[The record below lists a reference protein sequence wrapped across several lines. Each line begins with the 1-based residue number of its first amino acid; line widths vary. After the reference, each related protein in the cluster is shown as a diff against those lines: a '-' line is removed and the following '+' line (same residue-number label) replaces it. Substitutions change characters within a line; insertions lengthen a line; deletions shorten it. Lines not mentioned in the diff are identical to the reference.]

1 MPPNP
6 CPSKLHRRPYSCS
19 ICVSGVCVT
28 ASELNTEEKTFKVG
42 LAPETLRRTYFESLN
57 PGDKVN
63 LERASQIGGR
73 NSGHFVQGHVDG
85 HGKVANKWKDDNSL
99 FFQIQV
105 PPGDVLNYIV
115 PKGFVAIDGTSL
127 TVCEV
132 NKEECWFTF
141 MLVDYTQKKI
151 ILPEKEIGDKVN
163 IEVDVLGKYSD
174 SAMKALVP
182 RLEMLESQYEIL
194 QSKAHE
200 LDAMNQAL
208 LHKVSSL
215 ESARLLEQGTMNFIP
230 EARLVTGPEAA
241 TINAEWLR
249 QQSAHHSQRFQ
260 KDHIGRV
267 VEPEPAAPIRDP
279 ARPGGNKQQQEK
291 VTRIKGPE
299 AARINNQWRQ
309 QQEQLRD
316 QYKVRRISEDNLP
329 FAGVYDRQASENVRK
344 RVVGGPD
351 ARRIQDEWLRSQ
363 GKTMFERETLKPSN
377 IQDATIIDV
386 GGRDPYMGMTPDQD
400 QLSSDALRREFED
413 IFVPEERPGK
423 DPRFNAQD
431 ATVISNGVKHQGTKQ
446 AVPLRDALR
455 REFEDMFVP
464 EERPGKDPRFYAQ
477 DATSIS
483 NGVKHQGTKQA
494 VPLRDAKVID
504 DATWN
509 KQPNQYNDLP
519 HAKNM
524 DIQRW
529 NRPRGPHEN
538 SNQHI
543 GLQDRRLLKRPPPEN
558 FATGQQPPPGTFV
571 RNPQPPPASFA
582 RETQPQPD
590 YFAQPPPN
598 NFARGPQPPPPHFG
612 RGQPPPFFEA
622 MGGFVDPWYDQYDQ
636 SGRPPDVGGPDLF
649 GPDDFRQAT
658 RQTKEVVVGLEPD
671 RGLHGRHVGDSDIP
685 RTRAVYH
692 DQWPP
697 TLGIPPDNN

>member
-1 MPPNP
+1 
-6 CPSKLHRRPYSCS
+6 
-19 ICVSGVCVT
+19 VT
-28 ASELNTEEKTFKVG
+28 ASDINIEEKTFKVG
-42 LAPETLRRTYFESLN
+42 VAPETLRRTYLGSLN

-85 HGKVANKWKDDNSL
+85 HGTVANKWQEDNSL

-105 PPGDVLNYIV
+105 PAGNTINYIV
-115 PKGFVAIDGTSL
+115 PKGFVAVDGTSL

-132 NKEECWFTF
+132 NPEESWFTF

-174 SAMKALVP
+174 SAMKALMP
-182 RLEMLESQYEIL
+182 RLEMLESQYETL

-208 LHKVSSL
+208 LHKVQSL
-215 ESARLLEQGTMNFIP
+215 ESARLLEQGSMNFIP
-230 EARLVTGPEAA
+230 EAKLVTGPEAA

-249 QQSAHHSQRFQ
+249 QQQSQHSQRFQ
-260 KDHIGRV
+260 KDHIGNV
-267 VEPEPAAPIRDP
+267 MDPDQHNLGKVIDPEPAAPVRGP
-279 ARPGGNKQQQEK
+279 ARTDLNKKQQER

-299 AARINNQWRQ
+299 AARINNEWRQ
-309 QQEQLRD
+309 QQEQIRG

-329 FAGVYDRQASENVRK
+329 FAGVYERQAADKGGK

-363 GKTMFERETLKPSN
+363 GKTMFERETLKQSN

-386 GGRDPYMGMTPDQD
+386 GGRDPYMGMSPDQD
-400 QLSSDALRREFED
+400 QMSTDALRIEFEEN
-413 IFVPEERPGK
+413 FVPEMGPPANR
-423 DPRFNAQD
+423 RSNAQD
-431 ATVISNGVKHQGTKQ
+431 ATVLSNGLKYQGTKQ
-446 AVPLRDALR
+446 AGALRDAR
-455 REFEDMFVP
+455 V
-464 EERPGKDPRFYAQ
+464 
-477 DATSIS
+477 
-483 NGVKHQGTKQA
+483 V
-494 VPLRDAKVID
+494 D
-504 DATWN
+504 DDETWY
-509 KQPNQYNDLP
+509 KQPSQYSDLP
-519 HAKNM
+519 HAKKLDNNE
-524 DIQRW
+524 QW

-538 SNQHI
+538 SNQHV
-543 GLQDRRLLKRPPPEN
+543 GLQDRRLLKRPPAEN
-558 FATGQQPPPGTFV
+558 FATGQQPPPENFAIRQQPPPGTYA
-571 RNPQPPPASFA
+571 RGPQLENLRGPQPPP
-582 RETQPQPD
+582 E
-590 YFAQPPPN
+590 
-598 NFARGPQPPPPHFG
+598 NFARGPQPIPRHFA
-612 RGQPPPFFEA
+612 RDQPPPFFEA
-622 MGGFVDPWYDQYDQ
+622 MGGFGFADPWYDQ

-671 RGLHGRHVGDSDIP
+671 RGLQGRDEDDSDIP

-697 TLGIPPDNN
+697 TFGVPPDTTW